1 MSSGSRS
8 DQTELGGERMD
19 GTTDGTTM
27 TLCVSGCG
35 GSGSDSQR
43 CNEDI
48 VGVLASDGIVPISSN
63 ASAVAYT
70 DGASGS
76 TTSGSDASEAV
87 R

>member
-1 MSSGSRS
+1 MRLTVRAVVLLAAVALAS
-8 DQTELGGERMD
+8 
-19 GTTDGTTM
+19 
-27 TLCVSGCG
+27 CG

-48 VGVLASDGIVPISSN
+48 VDVLASDGIAPISSN

-76 TTSGSDASEAV
+76 KTCGSDASEAV